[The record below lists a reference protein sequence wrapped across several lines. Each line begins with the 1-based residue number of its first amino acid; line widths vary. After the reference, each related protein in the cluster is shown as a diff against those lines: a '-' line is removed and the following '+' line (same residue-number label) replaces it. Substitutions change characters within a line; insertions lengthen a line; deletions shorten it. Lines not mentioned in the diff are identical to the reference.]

1 MKKIYYI
8 ICSKYR
14 KLNKLKIPYLFE
26 KALVLSIIRSKCK
39 NLDEEIFKEE
49 ASFKRLKF
57 LGLIKNR

>member
-8 ICSKYR
+8 ICSNYR
-14 KLNKLKIPYLFE
+14 KLNKPKIPYLFE